1 MGVDEE
7 NFLNNQEIL
16 QLVIISF
23 ILVTSMFVL
32 GVILMRENRYLS
44 LLRAKGF
51 TKSYPQG
58 DRIRGVK
65 SRGKFKRSTNFTE
78 FVSTPESDYKQ
89 FLGVSVCS
97 VLQVDEKK
105 IISVQMLSHARK
117 WMFS

>member
-32 GVILMRENRYLS
+32 GVILMRENRHLS
-44 LLRAKGF
+44 LLGVKGF
-51 TKSYPQG
+51 TKSYLQG

-65 SRGKFKRSTNFTE
+65 SRGKLKRSTNFTE

-89 FLGVSVCS
+89 FLEVSVCS